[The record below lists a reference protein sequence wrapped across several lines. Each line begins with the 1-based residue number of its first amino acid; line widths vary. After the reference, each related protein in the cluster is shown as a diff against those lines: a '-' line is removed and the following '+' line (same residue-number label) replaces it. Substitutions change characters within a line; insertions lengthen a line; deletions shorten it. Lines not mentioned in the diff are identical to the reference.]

1 MFQPESSRK
10 TSVSLTALLAG
21 ILSTQI
27 ILGLHPVLW
36 PEVDFKPR
44 KTSLLTQTVHI
55 AFIQAGMMEETFK
68 ILLILLVSFIF
79 CFNRLDRTW
88 TKDVVLAGGFTALG
102 FSMIEN
108 YVYIHKE
115 PRNTIEMFIGRT
127 IFSSNIHFLI
137 NLVFALF
144 LLKSNKASSKSEKA
158 VIIGYAYGLA
168 VIQHGVVDFFLIP
181 GSRFGNWLASALF
194 IGIWVWAVRDLR
206 VLIYDKI
213 PENIT
218 VDISDTHPSEDTFS
232 AADLEKKY
240 RGTENRFG
248 WFEELYSKSNGD
260 ASLIPWEDGIPNPN
274 LTQWTEKTQ
283 FSFNEKTCLV
293 IGCGLGRDAEFLS
306 GLGAR
311 TDAFDISES
320 AILAAKNKFPD
331 SKVSYFVKDLF
342 ELENLEYDFVLES
355 YTVQTFF
362 EKEDRRKAAEKIAG
376 FVSNGG
382 HLLLIARGREEY
394 EKTDIPPFPLS
405 RSEIAYF
412 ENSGLH
418 ILDFEDYIEIEPNGK
433 QTRRFRV
440 LFRRD

>member
-27 ILGLHPVLW
+27 IMGLHPVFW

-44 KTSLLTQTVHI
+44 RTSLLTQTVHI

-68 ILLILLVSFIF
+68 ILLILAVSFIF

-88 TKDVVLAGGFTALG
+88 TKDAVLAGGFTALG
-102 FSMIEN
+102 FSLVEN
-108 YVYIHKE
+108 YVYIHKD

-127 IFSSNIHFLI
+127 VFSSNIHFLI

-144 LLKSNKASSKSEKA
+144 LLKSNKTSSRSEKA

-168 VIQHGVVDFFLIP
+168 VVQHGVVDFFLIP

-206 VLIYDKI
+206 VLVYGKV
-213 PENIT
+213 PENVT
-218 VDISDTHPSEDTFS
+218 VDISDPEPSETVLS
-232 AADLEKKY
+232 AAELEKKY

-248 WFEELYSKSNGD
+248 WFEELYSKAGGNP
-260 ASLIPWEDGIPNPN
+260 SLIPWEDGIANPN
-274 LTQWTEKTQ
+274 LTQWAEKTG
-283 FSFNEKTCLV
+283 FDFNEKTCLV
-293 IGCGLGRDAEFLS
+293 IGCGLGRDAEFLA

-320 AILAAKNKFPD
+320 AIRAAKSKFPD
-331 SKVSYFVKDLF
+331 SKVSYFTRDLF
-342 ELENLEYDFVLES
+342 DLENLEYDFVLES

-362 EKEDRRKAAEKIAG
+362 EEEDRKRAAGKISG
-376 FVSNGG
+376 FVAEGG
-382 HLLLIARGREEY
+382 HLLLIARGREES
-394 EKTDIPPFPLS
+394 EKTENPPFPLS
-405 RSEIAYF
+405 KSEVMYF
-412 ENSGLH
+412 ENFGLR
-418 ILDFEDYIEIEPNGK
+418 ILEFEDYNELEPEGK
-433 QTRRFRV
+433 LIRRFRV
-440 LFRRD
+440 LFVKD

>member
-27 ILGLHPVLW
+27 ILGLHPLLW

-79 CFNRLDRTW
+79 CFNRADRTW
-88 TKDVVLAGGFTALG
+88 TKDAVLAGGFTALG

-206 VLIYDKI
+206 VLVYDKI

-218 VDISDTHPSEDTFS
+218 VDISDSHPSENTLS
-232 AADLEKKY
+232 AEDLEKKY

-260 ASLIPWEDGIPNPN
+260 VSLIPWEDGIPNPN
-274 LTQWTEKTQ
+274 LTQWAEKTQ

-306 GLGAR
+306 ELGAR

-320 AILAAKNKFPD
+320 AILAAKSKFPD

-362 EKEDRRKAAEKIAG
+362 EKEDRKKAAEKIAG
-376 FVSNGG
+376 FVSGGG

-394 EKTDIPPFPLS
+394 EQTDIPPFPLS
-405 RSEIAYF
+405 RSEVAYF
-412 ENSGLH
+412 ENNGLR
-418 ILDFEDYIEIEPNGK
+418 ILDFEDYIELEPNGK